1 MAPRST
7 RRNERSLRI
16 VTLHYNPDS
25 YNQRF
30 GLSSTSKGKRRR
42 TSLTSLKSEATLISS
57 TAATSTDETEDTQ
70 QNQSQQPQQPQPQQ
84 QQQQQRQ
91 LLSHT
96 RNNKKR
102 KVATSNSK
110 SKKYDTVL
118 LELASLPINT
128 SDAAIGA
135 LSASIPLGSSATTVN
150 LQKIPPKF
158 ITTNVQLS
166 IFKKTPK
173 AKFNSKMSIRYLLS
187 EHILCSWKA
196 THRYFCQK

>member
-70 QNQSQQPQQPQPQQ
+70 QNQSQQPQQPQPQ